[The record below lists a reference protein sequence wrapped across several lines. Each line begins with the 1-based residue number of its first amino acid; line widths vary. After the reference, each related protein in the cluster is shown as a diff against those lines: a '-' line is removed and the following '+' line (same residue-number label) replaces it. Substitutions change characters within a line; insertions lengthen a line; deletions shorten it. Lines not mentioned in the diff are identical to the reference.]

1 MESKR
6 NKIVKAHCLIPW
18 TNIDIG
24 PRGHI
29 VPCCKYECD
38 NSEMLNITENTVED
52 YVNSNF
58 LKDIK
63 TTMLKNE
70 WPEGCIRCRTEEEN
84 GIKSKRQL
92 DYERWQTHYDD
103 YDVDKGFITASI
115 GFGNTCN
122 LKCITCNPTS
132 SSRWRKE
139 YREIYGVDK
148 PPVETISQAANDIY
162 ASMPNL
168 IHLDVIGGEPLI
180 SEPEKQQELL
190 LRYVETGQAQHM
202 TLHYTT
208 NAQQFPGEIWW
219 DIWRNFAEID
229 MQLSIDGIG
238 ARYDYIRHPA
248 CCGVLEENVNQW
260 TQATNEYNN
269 LRLSV
274 SHTLSAYN
282 VYYLDEFFE
291 WCKLFD
297 LPNPWIGKVHTP
309 KHMRPDVFPQDIKEQ
324 IISHLRTSKYEDVH
338 TWADYLQTNS
348 SVEYFNDFLLY
359 KHKHD
364 LYRNT
369 NFAATFPELEELIH
383 GIQ

>member
-1 MESKR
+1 
-6 NKIVKAHCLIPW
+6 VKAHCLIPW

-24 PRGHI
+24 PRGHM

-38 NSEMLNITENTVED
+38 NSEMLNITENSIED
-52 YVNSNF
+52 YVYSDF

-103 YDVDKGFITASI
+103 YNASKGFITASI

-139 YREIYGVDK
+139 YADIYDVDK
-148 PPVETISQAANDIY
+148 PPVETISQAADDIY

-190 LRYVETGQAQHM
+190 LRYVQSGQAKNM

-229 MQLSIDGIG
+229 MQLSIDGVG
-238 ARYDYIRHPA
+238 PRYEYIRHPA
-248 CCGVLEENVNQW
+248 CSVTLEENIKSW
-260 TQATNEYNN
+260 HEATKEYSN

-282 VYYLDEFFE
+282 VYYLDEFFS
-291 WCKLFD
+291 WCEHFD
-297 LPNPWIGKVHTP
+297 LPRPWVGRVHTP
-309 KHMRPDVFPQDIKEQ
+309 KHMRVDVFPLQVKQ
-324 IISHLRTSKYEDVH
+324 KIIEHLKTSKYQDVK
-338 TWADYLQTNS
+338 TWAEFLS
-348 SVEYFNDFLLY
+348 SNDSSEYYADFKRY
-359 KHKHD
+359 TDQHD
-364 LYRNT
+364 LYRHT
-369 NFAATFPELEELIH
+369 NFAETFPELERIIN
-383 GIQ
+383 GVQ